1 MTRSRITALAL
12 LGASVLLVLVA
23 RTLRLEATET
33 ALATQRY
40 EDLYYVPPPAW
51 LEVFSLGHDEALA
64 DLLWVRALVYFGDE
78 LKERGQVR
86 HALKYADAIVTLDPD
101 FKRVYRWAGVAGMY
115 KPVDV
120 SPEEIREAVEFLERG
135 AARFPN
141 DGELAF
147 DVGASYMFEL
157 APRLEDP
164 EEKERARRV
173 GLEYLQSAARL
184 GSGPDWLVFTNMT
197 QLMRLGETE
206 RAIAH
211 LMEMYSIV
219 DDEATRQQIA
229 TELEALR
236 HRAEAEGLEAAWHDL
251 DERRFLELPYTDR
264 GLFMLLDSVR
274 DREIEP

>member
-1 MTRSRITALAL
+1 MTRSRITALAWV
-12 LGASVLLVLVA
+12 GASIVLVLSA
-23 RTLRLEATET
+23 RALRLEATET
-33 ALATQRY
+33 ALGTQRY

-51 LEVFSLGHDEALA
+51 LKVFSLGHDEALA

-135 AARFPN
+135 AARFPT

-147 DVGASYMFEL
+147 DVGASYLFEL

-173 GLEYLQSAARL
+173 GIEYLQSAARL
-184 GSGPDWLVFTNMT
+184 GGGPDWLVFTNTT
-197 QLMRLGETE
+197 QLVSLGETE

-219 DDEATRQQIA
+219 DDEATRRQIA
-229 TELEALR
+229 TELEGLR
-236 HRAEAEGLEAAWHDL
+236 HRAEAEGLEAAWRDL

-264 GLFMLLDSVR
+264 DLFMLLDSVR